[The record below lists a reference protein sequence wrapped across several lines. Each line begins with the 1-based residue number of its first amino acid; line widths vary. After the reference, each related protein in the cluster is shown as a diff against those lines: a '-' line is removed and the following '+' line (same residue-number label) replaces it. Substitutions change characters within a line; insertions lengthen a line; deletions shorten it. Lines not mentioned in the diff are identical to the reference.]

1 MMAGKTDPA
10 RHALELLLPVPAQA
24 ERERALGAAFAF
36 LAELAGDGAD
46 LADGECS
53 PYHATRVANAQE
65 PAGK

>member
-1 MMAGKTDPA
+1 VTTDPA

-46 LADGECS
+46 MADD
-53 PYHATRVANAQE
+53 ATRVANAQE
-65 PAGK
+65 PSR